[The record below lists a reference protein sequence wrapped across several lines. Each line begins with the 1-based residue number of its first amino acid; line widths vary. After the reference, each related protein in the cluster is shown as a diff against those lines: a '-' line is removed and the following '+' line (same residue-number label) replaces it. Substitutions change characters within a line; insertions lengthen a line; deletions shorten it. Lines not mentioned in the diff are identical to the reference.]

1 MLTNKGNLALPLAM
15 FLAYDDYDLQ
25 AKKPNQ
31 YSVTDLL
38 KTTRQLILR
47 ERASVDETVELQDVT
62 SRTSS
67 AIGRAIHN
75 AMEDVLIDSVKREK
89 ALQALGMP
97 KMLRDRIVVNP
108 DPQQDLPKNAI
119 LVYTEQRNE
128 REIDGVIISGKYD
141 LNWDGQVQDNK
152 STGVFTYTSKSK
164 DQDYI
169 LQGSIYRW
177 INPDQIFDDVMAI
190 NYLFTD
196 WKQFEKLQR
205 PDVYPPSDAHT
216 QRFEL
221 MSLEDTEL
229 FVRSRVREL
238 QAFKDKPE
246 SELPECDHKSL
257 WMSDPV
263 FKYYADPTKMT
274 RSTKNFT
281 NPSEAA
287 AFKAKQ
293 GKGVIVEVK
302 GQAKACLYCAGFA
315 LCSQKDK
322 LIAEGLLT
330 VKE

>member
-1 MLTNKGNLALPLAM
+1 MLTNKGNLSLPLAM

-25 AKKPNQ
+25 TKKDNQ

-38 KTTRQLILR
+38 KSTRQYILR
-47 ERASVDETVELQDVT
+47 ERAAVDESVELQDVT

-75 AMEDVLIDSVKREK
+75 AMEDIILDPVKREK
-89 ALQALGMP
+89 ALTALGMP
-97 KMLRDRIVVNP
+97 KMLRNRIVVNP
-108 DPQQDLPKNAI
+108 APQQELPEGA
-119 LVYTEQRNE
+119 LVVYVEQRNE

-152 STGVFTYTSKSK
+152 STGVFTFTNKTK
-164 DQDYI
+164 DEDYI

-177 INPDQIFDDVMAI
+177 INPDTIFDDVMAI

-196 WKQFEKLQR
+196 WKQFEKTR
-205 PDVYPPSDAHT
+205 NPAYPPSDAHT
-216 QRFEL
+216 QHFEL

-229 FVRSRVREL
+229 FIKTRIREL
-238 QAFKDKPE
+238 QSCKNKPE
-246 SELPECDHKSL
+246 SELPLCTTKQL

-263 FKYYADPTKMT
+263 YKYYADPTKTT
-274 RSTKNFT
+274 RSTKNFDSA
-281 NPSEAA
+281 SEAA
-287 AFKAKQ
+287 AYKAKQ
-293 GKGVIVEVK
+293 GKGIVIANE

-315 LCSQKDK
+315 LCSQKDQ
-322 LIAEGLLT
+322 LIADGLLS